1 MVYCVDC
8 KYFDFSQAT
17 KIYGH
22 PCMIHG
28 SCGYNWDYDCEDYK
42 ERSGSNVADDLN

>member
-1 MVYCVDC
+1 MVDCVDC
-8 KYFDFSQAT
+8 KYFDLSQAT

-28 SCGYNWDYDCEDYK
+28 SCDYDCEDYK
-42 ERSGSNVADDLN
+42 ERSYLNTTDDLN